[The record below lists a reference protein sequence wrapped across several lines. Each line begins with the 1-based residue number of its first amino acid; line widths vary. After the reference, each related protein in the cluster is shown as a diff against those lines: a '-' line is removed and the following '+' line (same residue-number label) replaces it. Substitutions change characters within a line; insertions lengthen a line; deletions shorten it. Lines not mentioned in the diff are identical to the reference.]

1 MILVIEDNED
11 VNHMITDALHAAGY
25 ETDTSFTGMNAME
38 KLKQN
43 TYELVLLDMMLPFR
57 SGDSILKEFRSFSDT
72 PVIVISAK
80 DIVTTKIDMLRLGA
94 DDYITKPFDLDEM
107 LARVESTL
115 RRIKKQ
121 EDAPC
126 LITHHNLSL
135 DTKSKQVL
143 VCGQALDLTHKEYR
157 ILELLL
163 LHKGQVFTKANLYET
178 IWEDEYLGDDNAIK
192 THISNLRSKIK
203 KQDSSYEYIETVWG
217 LGYRLATKE

>member
-11 VNHMITDALHAAGY
+11 VSHMITDALHAAGY
-25 ETDTSFTGMNAME
+25 ETDASFTGMNAME

-80 DIVTTKIDMLRLGA
+80 DMVTTKIDMLRLGA

-115 RRIKKQ
+115 RRMKKQ

>member
-11 VNHMITDALHAAGY
+11 VSHMITDALLAAGY

-80 DIVTTKIDMLRLGA
+80 DMVTTKIDMLRLGA

-217 LGYRLATKE
+217 LGYRFATKE